1 MLTGTVILAPLS
13 KPTTVNVANKV
24 EFEPNKVFTVVALKL
39 IWVPV
44 TVEDTLVPIV
54 WVAVVLASV
63 VAALC
68 IPNPSKDD
76 NTQLV

>member
-39 IWVPV
+39 I
-44 TVEDTLVPIV
+44 
-54 WVAVVLASV
+54 
-63 VAALC
+63 
-68 IPNPSKDD
+68 
-76 NTQLV
+76 